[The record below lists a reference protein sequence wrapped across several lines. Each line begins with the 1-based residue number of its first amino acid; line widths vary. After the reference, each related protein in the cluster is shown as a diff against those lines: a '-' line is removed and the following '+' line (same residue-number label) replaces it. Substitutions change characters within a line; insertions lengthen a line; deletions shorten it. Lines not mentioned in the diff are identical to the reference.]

1 MIYNEKTQP
10 INKMAHKM
18 FCNAKTILVLGLI
31 LFCSSMI
38 IAQTSPNGY
47 EFQRSGS
54 EYASF
59 MESDNSSNT
68 YARID
73 RISMLMSPN
82 DYVIKPRTIQTDSD
96 SVVFRLKLEQFN
108 SGTYLLEFHLKK
120 MINGN
125 YVHQGTYTMKYSY
138 FSGQGYKTILVPV
151 NGTGSFL
158 ISFVLTNI
166 TGAKV
171 MSGIHAFDKVNSQQQ
186 VMVNGD
192 QNTLFKLRSSNSYLK
207 RPMLLVEGFDLLNSQ
222 GLYFYNLKL
231 SEMENNNP
239 GVFDGVDLFFLD
251 FDDAT
256 IELRENARVVLGA
269 IQYIKSLYPTE
280 VLLDGISVLGFSMG
294 GVLSRY
300 ALAYAEHYN
309 IPHYCTQLISYDSPH
324 RGAVI
329 NTNLQKAVNDMYDY
343 LNSLQGAIIG
353 VGFIPFV
360 GPIVYALVDETTTV
374 IDDIEKGK
382 DILQLFIK
390 AFQSPASKQLLRYNR
405 NSAEY
410 TNELNGSIDFRD
422 FYSEINLEE
431 RLAYHPNNV
440 VLNYD
445 ANDPNSKPGYPYKQ
459 NSIKSFAI
467 SNGGISRNGDVTD
480 SYTRVCKF
488 TIDRPSPFEDKNF
501 HVYKKNWDTQPG
513 SSLGITSWIGG
524 SNQNFTSYFD
534 PVLVPLKSSLHLR
547 PQGTNGY
554 PDNPDLVMNVYDD
567 IVPRDSSNNVI
578 TDYQEIADYLVNHSL
593 FDSVVF
599 SDVANLRHADISEFV
614 VSNAVSYFKDPFNR
628 AIATISG
635 NITNTDLTDIEIEV
649 FLGDLEHPLDDSF
662 HKLNSDGSWSVAYTL
677 PRDMNV
683 IVKFSKDGCLPTIR
697 RYQMEYNE
705 ATGSIDDIV
714 DQQVKLYDVNL
725 NNILVSKTN
734 TGSFNEIVDAIDFL
748 VDYFDVNTYNGE
760 AVRIRV
766 LPGTYYYS
774 IDLSPLVVKGI
785 TNFTLESNGGAII
798 KTGNYGIKLVVE
810 EETVCSGAVYNIR
823 NIKITANNPNS
834 SNYRNI
840 RGIIYMDQLGELAG
854 DLPDP
859 RITLN
864 IQNCKIYECRSFR
877 YSETISPIPSAAA
890 IHFEGAGSVTDCDI
904 RDNWII
910 GDDSLDSENFQAGGL
925 FVNHNTSS
933 LVEVSR
939 NTFKNNDGGLAG
951 GVVAKGKGSILIQ
964 NNKFFDNDDGG
975 WCNIANA
982 YDANE
987 LSVYAASDI
996 IIRNNLFKHKV
1007 TNGLFVGLF
1016 THASQAALPVRFL
1029 NNTII
1034 NEYQN
1039 INGITALKFRIN
1051 AGITI
1056 QDIHIKNNVIS
1067 SVDDTEL
1074 TLDHGIGFAPK
1085 SVRNNLFHNVGSF
1098 TFTTHLYDPGDP
1110 TSVCCPDSVN
1120 FNYSC
1125 DPELDDTTYV
1135 PTWDET
1141 TMSPCIDNG
1150 EWLIT
1155 GRDPDGTPP
1164 DIGAYRAVDHGYW
1177 EYLFRAGPYD
1187 GPNYGSDTYHWVSY
1201 PVVNSRNQDRRVARS
1216 FFHELLGTHR
1226 NSSGEEEPDVL
1237 QEILWREEN
1246 VELVIKWISD
1256 DWDSKVDTHH
1266 VASHQGYKIKLKPLD
1281 DNFDIVG
1288 LSHSGFLTSDT
1299 TPFPIYGSGFKNI
1312 NSYENWI
1319 GYFGTES
1326 VWPGDAFESIW
1337 DDLTMV
1343 KAKDWCLYRD
1353 PVSNTNTLEG
1363 VMRPINPGD
1372 MVVVS
1377 TICDHQ
1383 FSWNTSNP
1391 TDPIVKEKP
1400 IAFIYDEKADYTP
1413 VYVDLSGVDRSNLR
1427 EIGLKHDGVCKGAVV
1442 VTDSLEQIC
1451 AYLEDDE
1458 SLSSGTVELE
1468 FFYDSKSALQD
1479 LKSIAINQ
1487 EQLNCS
1493 HIGGN
1498 PDYPVYNIKL
1508 SNSELGDN
1516 IVPVLTLEQN
1526 YPNPFNPSTTIRY
1539 SLDEPG
1545 RVSLDIYNI
1554 KGQLVKNL
1562 YSGDAEVGNHSV
1574 IWNGKDNAG
1583 NTCASGVYF
1592 YKLRTSKTSLV
1603 QKMLLMK

>member
-38 IAQTSPNGY
+38 MAQTSPNGY
-47 EFQRSGS
+47 SFEHSW
-54 EYASF
+54 EYY
-59 MESDNSSNT
+59 SNFVQT
-68 YARID
+68 NLGGY
-73 RISMLMSPN
+73 
-82 DYVIKPRTIQTDSD
+82 TQTDHISIQMNPDGNTVTPDTLCLNSD
-96 SVVFRLKLEQFN
+96 TVLIRVWIDFYRKIGQGQYTMRFV
-108 SGTYLLEFHLKK
+108 LKK
-120 MINGN
+120 
-125 YVHQGTYTMKYSY
+125 
-138 FSGQGYKTILVPV
+138 LV
-151 NGTGSFL
+151 NGTYVDIGEYNQSFVYQRQECIGSNLTIEGNGSFL
-158 ISFVLTNI
+158 LSYRLANI
-166 TGAKV
+166 KNQTV
-171 MSGIHAFDKVNSQQQ
+171 RSGEHTFEKTNSQH
-186 VMVNGD
+186 VILSNPNLD
-192 QNTLFKLRSSNSYLK
+192 TLFKIRSSNSSLK
-207 RPMLLVEGFDLLNSQ
+207 RPMLLVEGYDYRNRN
-222 GLYFYNLKL
+222 GVEFYNGIITQ
-231 SEMENNNP
+231 MENNNE
-239 GVFDGVDLFFLD
+239 GVFDGVDLYFLNFKD
-251 FDDAT
+251 TSIDA
-256 IELRENARVVLGA
+256 RENAMVVLGT
-269 IQYIKSLYPTE
+269 IKYIYNLYQTE
-280 VLLDGISVLGFSMG
+280 TLMEGISVLGFSMG
-294 GVLSRY
+294 GIVSRY
-300 ALAYAEHYN
+300 ALAYAEHNN
-309 IPHYCTQLISYDSPH
+309 IAHHCTQLITYDSPH

-329 NTNLQKAVNDMYDY
+329 NTNLQLTICQLHDEVEDMLSGVSGIFTPVELEVIAIELRSLINS
-343 LNSLQGAIIG
+343 LNSPAI
-353 VGFIPFV
+353 
-360 GPIVYALVDETTTV
+360 
-374 IDDIEKGK
+374 
-382 DILQLFIK
+382 
-390 AFQSPASKQLLRYNR
+390 KQLLRYNR

-410 TNELNGSIDFRD
+410 TNEMNGSIDFRD

-431 RLAYHPNNV
+431 RFAYHPNNV

-459 NSIKSFAI
+459 NSIRSLAI
-467 SNGGISRNGDVTD
+467 SNGGISRNGDATD

-488 TIDRPSPFEDKNF
+488 TIDKPNPFEDKNF
-501 HVYKKNWDTQPG
+501 HVYKQNCDTQPG
-513 SSLGITSWIGG
+513 SSLGITSWIGD
-524 SNQNFTSYFD
+524 SNQNFTPYFD

-554 PDNPDLVMNVYDD
+554 PDNPDLVINVYDD

-578 TDYQEIADYLVNHSL
+578 TDHQEIANYLVNHSL

-599 SDVANLRHADISEFV
+599 SNVANLRHADISEFV

-635 NITNTDLTDIEIEV
+635 RFFNTDLNGIVMEV

-662 HKLNSDGSWSVAYTL
+662 YKLNSDGSWSVAYTL
-677 PRDMNV
+677 PRDMDV
-683 IVKFSKDGCLPTIR
+683 IVKFSKDDCLPTLK
-697 RYQMEYNE
+697 RYHMAYDGITHSVN
-705 ATGSIDDIV
+705 SIENQFVRMYDFTPFNIV
-714 DQQVKLYDVNL
+714 
-725 NNILVSKTN
+725 VSKTHS
-734 TGSFNEIVDAIDFL
+734 GSFGEISDAVNFLTNYINET
-748 VDYFDVNTYNGE
+748 TYHGE
-760 AVRIRV
+760 PIRIGV
-766 LPGTYYYS
+766 ASGTYS
-774 IDLSPLVVKGI
+774 CPVDLSPLVAKGV
-785 TNFTLESNGGAII
+785 TNFTLEGMGNSII
-798 KTGNYGIKLVVE
+798 KTVGYGIKLVVD
-810 EETVCSGAVYNIR
+810 TPADPAGNVPMYNIK
-823 NIKITANNPNS
+823 NIHITADNVPGNNDNM
-834 SNYRNI
+834 
-840 RGIIYMDQLGELAG
+840 RGIIYMD
-854 DLPDP
+854 LPGGPEGSLTDP

-864 IQNCKIYECRSFR
+864 IQNCKIYDCCSYRS
-877 YSETISPIPSAAA
+877 SETINPVPSAAA
-890 IHFEGAGSVTDCDI
+890 IHFEGAGTISDCEI
-904 RDNWII
+904 YDNWIR
-910 GDDSLDSENFQAGGL
+910 GSDGTDSEHFQAGGL
-925 FVNHNTSS
+925 YVNNNTSS
-933 LVEVSR
+933 LVVING
-939 NTFKNNDGGLAG
+939 NTFEHNEGGLAG
-951 GVVAKGKGSILIQ
+951 GVVAKGKGSILIH
-964 NNKFFDNDDGG
+964 NNDFSGNTYGSYCDIDG
-975 WCNIANA
+975 A
-982 YDANE
+982 YDANA
-987 LSVYAASDI
+987 LSVYEASDI
-996 IIRNNLFKHKV
+996 VIKNNIFVENIKSSFPY
-1007 TNGLFVGLF
+1007 GPSVGLA
-1016 THASQAALPVRFL
+1016 TYVSQVASPIRFI

-1034 NEYQN
+1034 NTPPHPN
-1039 INGITALKFRIN
+1039 SSFSAITFMIY
-1051 AGITI
+1051 AGTSI
-1056 QDIHIKNNVIS
+1056 QDIHIKNNIVSSTNTNGCMIS
-1067 SVDDTEL
+1067 KSWGHQPVSV
-1074 TLDHGIGFAPK
+1074 
-1085 SVRNNLFHNVGSF
+1085 NHNVLHNIGPF
-1098 TFTTHLYDPGDP
+1098 NYTVHLYDPGDP

-1125 DPELDDTTYV
+1125 EPELDDTTYV

-1164 DIGAYRAVDHGYW
+1164 DIGAKRAVDHGYW

-1226 NSSGEEEPDVL
+1226 NDNEVLVADVL
-1237 QEILWREEN
+1237 QEILWREGNKIRKIEWFGGN
-1246 VELVIKWISD
+1246 WGPYI
-1256 DWDSKVDTHH
+1256 DTHH

-1299 TPFPIYGSGFKNI
+1299 TPFPIYGSGFKSI

-1413 VYVDLSGVDRSNLR
+1413 VYVDLSGVDTANLR

-1468 FFYDSKSALQD
+1468 FFYESGKSALQD
-1479 LKSIAINQ
+1479 LKSIAINR

-1498 PDYPVYNIKL
+1498 PAYPVYNIKL
-1508 SNSELGDN
+1508 TNSDLSDKV
-1516 IVPVLTLEQN
+1516 VPVLALEQN

-1539 SLDEPG
+1539 SLDKPG

-1562 YSGDAEVGNHSV
+1562 YRGDAEAGNHSV
-1574 IWNGKDNAG
+1574 IWNGLDNSGKA
-1583 NTCASGVYF
+1583 CASGVYF